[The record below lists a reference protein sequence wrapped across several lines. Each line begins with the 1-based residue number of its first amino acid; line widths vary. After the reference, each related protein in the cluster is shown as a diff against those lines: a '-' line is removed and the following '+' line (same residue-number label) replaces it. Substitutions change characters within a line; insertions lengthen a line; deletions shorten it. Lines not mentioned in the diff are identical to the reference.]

1 MRGRGPGAFRRE
13 RLVLRSCSD
22 RGLEQT
28 GGRGGLRCEGRHMR
42 PLYGIFEVNVT
53 NLPPARSPCRTAGPP
68 EPRLPLPLRRRVRL
82 TPSQSPRAWLAIGP
96 HPHADETLPAAVRV
110 PVHAS
115 TPVRSSPN
123 LLPAMCTTTAYAT
136 QHSCRPP
143 KHTPRRDSLC
153 VPQPT
158 RRHTHLPDHRQ
169 WLSTAHGWSRPV
181 VTRSTLIDARSFR
194 LGVPSPFLPDGH
206 QKLEMPSPCCSL
218 PSIPGDAILHWVCA
232 SLLHSTVLPQIT
244 DSLLHHVCHGHA
256 VVDNAEYGFLGS
268 LGLPFTY
275 VMP

>member
-1 MRGRGPGAFRRE
+1 MCVAS
-13 RLVLRSCSD
+13 LHVVLSTHA
-22 RGLEQT
+22 GHILT
-28 GGRGGLRCEGRHMR
+28 R
-42 PLYGIFEVNVT
+42 PVR
-53 NLPPARSPCRTAGPP
+53 NLCG
-68 EPRLPLPLRRRVRL
+68 
-82 TPSQSPRAWLAIGP
+82 WK
-96 HPHADETLPAAVRV
+96 
-110 PVHAS
+110 AS
-115 TPVRSSPN
+115 TLASRFPRYP
-123 LLPAMCTTTAYAT
+123 TA
-136 QHSCRPP
+136 HP
-143 KHTPRRDSLC
+143 
-153 VPQPT
+153 
-158 RRHTHLPDHRQ
+158 LPDHRQ